1 MVTRDYS
8 VQVRGD
14 HGALRLYLNG
24 LCEPSHGMG
33 DAGAL
38 AMLSVRAA
46 DIAESIMVARHSPRP
61 GPPVTVVA
69 I

>member
-1 MVTRDYS
+1 
-8 VQVRGD
+8 
-14 HGALRLYLNG
+14 
-24 LCEPSHGMG
+24 MG

-46 DIAESIMVARHSPRP
+46 DIAESIMAAPDSARPRQPVAA
-61 GPPVTVVA
+61 GA